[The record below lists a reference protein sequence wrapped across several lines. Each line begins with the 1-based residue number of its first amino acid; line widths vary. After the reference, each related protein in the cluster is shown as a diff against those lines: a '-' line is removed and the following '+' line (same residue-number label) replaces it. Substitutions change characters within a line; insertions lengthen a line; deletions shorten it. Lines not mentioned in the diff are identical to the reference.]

1 MAQLELLLRPLSLPL
16 QCPPALA
23 LRALVEAGE
32 ALAQTAAAPGAAVL
46 WSGEAGIALSQHLQE
61 TLEALQDL
69 PDIAPGELADLLDA
83 VLAGVVVRKPRNKDG
98 HPRVAIWG
106 VQEAALQQ
114 VDVAVLGGLVEGVW
128 PGGAEPGPWLSR
140 PMRKAAGLP
149 APEQK
154 IGQAAHDFFALC
166 CACETVVLA
175 APARRARAPAVP
187 ARWLTR
193 LEALLSG
200 AGMALP
206 RHAAAGW
213 AAQLD
218 LPAQRQHRARPSP
231 CPPAASRPKIFT
243 VSDFTTLMADPYAIY
258 ARKIL
263 NIRQLEELDA
273 ESDPSL
279 FGEIV
284 HAGLAA
290 FFARPEP
297 LDQPAAE
304 QALNIAL
311 QNAMREARPRAA
323 LEHWWAAR
331 LERIASWIIT
341 REQARRA
348 EQGAPAALAL
358 ERSASLELPGGFLL
372 KARADRIERTRQGLI
387 AITDYKT
394 GITPSAEQVRSGAAP
409 QLALEAVMAKAG
421 AFGPE
426 FAAEVTELTYIK
438 LSGRGQ
444 PGEDRPLFAGKPEEL
459 RALLETAASALPKV
473 LEKFAQE
480 ETPYLAAPHPGR
492 ENTYDP
498 YAGLSR
504 RAEWAEDTGD
514 AANMPP

>member
-98 HPRVAIWG
+98 HPRVTIWG

-114 VDVAVLGGLVEGVW
+114 VDVAVLGGLVEDVW
-128 PGGAEPGPWLSR
+128 PGIADPGPWLSR
-140 PMRKAAGLP
+140 PMREAAGLP
-149 APEQK
+149 SPEQK

-175 APARRARAPAVP
+175 APARRGRAPAVP

-193 LEALLSG
+193 LEALLNG
-200 AGMALP
+200 TKTPLP
-206 RHAAAGW
+206 RHEAAGW

-218 LPAQRQHRARPSP
+218 LPAHRLHRARPRP
-231 CPPAASRPKIFT
+231 CPPAALRPKIFT
-243 VSDFTTLMADPYAIY
+243 VSDFTTLIADPYAIY

-263 NIRQLEELDA
+263 KIRQLDELDA
-273 ESDPSL
+273 ESDPNL

-290 FFARPEP
+290 FFAQPEAFN
-297 LDQPAAE
+297 QPGTR
-304 QALNIAL
+304 QALNHAL
-311 QNAMREARPRAA
+311 QAAMRRARPRAA
-323 LEHWWAAR
+323 LEHWWEAR
-331 LERIASWIIT
+331 LERIADWVVA
-341 REQARRA
+341 REESRQKAH
-348 EQGAPAALAL
+348 GAPTALAL
-358 ERSASLELPGGFLL
+358 ERSAELELSGGFIL
-372 KARADRIERTRQGLI
+372 KARVDRIERNRENQI
-387 AITDYKT
+387 SIIDYKT
-394 GITPSAEQVRSGAAP
+394 GTIPSTEQVRSGTAP
-409 QLALEAVMAKAG
+409 QLPLEAIMAEAG

-426 FAAEVTELTYIK
+426 FTGNVAELAYIK
-438 LSGRGQ
+438 LSGRGEA
-444 PGEDRPLFAGKPEEL
+444 GEDKPLFTKKLEEL
-459 RALLETAASALPKV
+459 RDVLKSAAIALPALLL
-473 LEKFAQE
+473 KFAQGDR
-480 ETPYLAAPHPGR
+480 PYLATPHPGR
-492 ENTYDP
+492 ENPYDAF
-498 YAGLSR
+498 AGISR
-504 RAEWAEDTGD
+504 RAEWVDEPDD
-514 AANMPP
+514 ALSP